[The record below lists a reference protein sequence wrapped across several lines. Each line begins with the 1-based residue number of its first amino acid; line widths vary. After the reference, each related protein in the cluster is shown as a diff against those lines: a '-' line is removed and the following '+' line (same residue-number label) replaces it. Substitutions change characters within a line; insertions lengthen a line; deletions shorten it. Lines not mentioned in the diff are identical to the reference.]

1 MADLPGRQ
9 GVRGFLKHLKGGG
22 IIADTAGPLQMILA
36 IGGTRAALATLEC
49 ARYPYHVVTSADD
62 IGAVGCS
69 GETVAEKTAFLEG
82 LREMTHE
89 ALVADSLLYHAQQE
103 RRRLP
108 LYFARAET
116 DGSHS
121 ASELARGRAIENVMV
136 CAKNAMSA
144 ARNLGK
150 HVGWDTAWDT
160 YLELSKQMPQDKSVQ
175 FPEFR
180 EEMIDGWRLKKGTF
194 FAPGGAQLPGV
205 YMLPDRFRNIF

>member
-1 MADLPGRQ
+1 MRRWLP
-9 GVRGFLKHLKGGG
+9 
-22 IIADTAGPLQMILA
+22 IAFCTMHSRNAGAYRSIL
-36 IGGTRAALATLEC
+36 C
-49 ARYPYHVVTSADD
+49 
-62 IGAVGCS
+62 
-69 GETVAEKTAFLEG
+69 
-82 LREMTHE
+82 
-89 ALVADSLLYHAQQE
+89 
-103 RRRLP
+103 
-108 LYFARAET
+108 RAET

-150 HVGWDTAWDT
+150 HVAVGIPHGNT

-194 FAPGGAQLPGV
+194 FAPGGAPTARGV
-205 YMLPDRFRNIF
+205 YAA